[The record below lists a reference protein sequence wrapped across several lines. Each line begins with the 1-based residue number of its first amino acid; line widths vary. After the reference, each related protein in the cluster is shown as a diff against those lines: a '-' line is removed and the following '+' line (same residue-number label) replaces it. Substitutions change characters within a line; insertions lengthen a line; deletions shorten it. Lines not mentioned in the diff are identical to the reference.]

1 MYNIYAF
8 HIATDSD
15 SLNSAQEISFSVA
28 LNSSQVITPGA
39 GETIKYA
46 TVLTN
51 DGNGF
56 DVKTGVAGTYMFVV
70 DAFSTPG
77 IGLHVK
83 INKKQLVVFTC
94 LLRTKK
100 KHLSK

>member
-8 HIATDSD
+8 QIATDSD
-15 SLNSAQEISFSVA
+15 SLNFAQGISFSVA
-28 LNSSQVITPGA
+28 LNSSQVITPRA
-39 GETIKYA
+39 KETIKYA

-56 DVKTGVAGTYMFVV
+56 DVKTGVFTFPVAGTYMFVV
-70 DAFSTPG
+70 DAFTTPG

-83 INKKQLVVFTC
+83 INKN
-94 LLRTKK
+94 
-100 KHLSK
+100 SW